1 LNQSQTRVRGAISR
15 RNLLAGAG
23 VTILIRPS
31 DLRAA
36 SKAAF
41 TVTELPAD
49 LANLTGAYG
58 RAINRKATVVGVAT
72 GDLGPAAVRS
82 RGKTAWSLP
91 PADLP
96 SIANAINDTGLIAGA
111 VNDQAAIWEDDEPRM
126 LAPFKEDRTSAFGI
140 NAHGAAVGSAD
151 KGAKS
156 GVALRWDGEAVL
168 ELPSLGGSNN
178 RATGINDDGIIIGY
192 ASQDDAGDRVHAVRW
207 VDGAV
212 EDLGTLGGEIGQA
225 MAINRHG
232 RIVGSSTSEKGFSA
246 VDHAFVWI
254 DEDMTRLARLKSVTI
269 RGRSGKIKLDRSVAV
284 GLNDGGA
291 ICGFSV
297 SASENDPVSVATL
310 WLDDE
315 VLDLN
320 SAIGKANREVVL
332 SSADGINRD
341 RDVVCTGYLLDDP
354 QTPRL
359 FRLEPA

>member
-1 LNQSQTRVRGAISR
+1 
-15 RNLLAGAG
+15 

-91 PADLP
+91 PADQP
-96 SIANAINDTGLIAGA
+96 SIANAINDAGQIAGA

-126 LAPFKEDRTSAFGI
+126 LASFREDRTVAFGI
-140 NAHGAAVGSAD
+140 NAEGVTVGSAD
-151 KGAKS
+151 KGAKN
-156 GVALRWDGEAVL
+156 GVALRWDGKEVV

-178 RATGINDDGIIIGY
+178 RATGINDDGIIVGY
-192 ASQDDAGDRVHAVRW
+192 ASQDEAGDRVRAARW
-207 VDGAV
+207 VDGEV
-212 EDLGTLGGEIGQA
+212 EEIGTLGGQISQA

-232 RIVGSSTSEKGFSA
+232 QIVGSSTSEKGFSA
-246 VDHAFVWI
+246 VDHAFAWS
-254 DEDMTRLARLKSVTI
+254 DGEMTRLARLKSVTI

-297 SASENDPVSVATL
+297 SASENDPISVATL

-359 FRLEPA
+359 FRLKPA